1 MKRIIYILAI
11 ALSIAACTEEIDK
24 SNRYTF
30 TGETIADYVQNRRDR
45 YSCFIYLLKKA
56 NLWGLLSTYGQY
68 TLFLPDNDAVEK
80 FIAEKD
86 SIYHATKDTDSPIW
100 TGVTSPLIEELSDS
114 MATVIART
122 HLIERNYHTAEFG
135 EGAIGKWNFN
145 DMIITINYKVTDE
158 GFYIMLNNNSAIIS
172 GDHDVENGIV
182 HLIDRPIDPIRPSIA
197 TQIENHGFFSLFH
210 SAMAATGFADAVS
223 HIIDDTY
230 VKPNIMPREPNKKYI
245 KYTAF
250 VEPNEVFNKYGI
262 YSLNDLIAFAEKWY
276 GTEDKGNYAS
286 PKNALYKFVA
296 YHFLNGEI
304 TYDRIVPSESG
315 LGSEIYNN
323 FNNPGHDHYNYFVTK
338 YGKLIKVLKPLSTTD
353 GQNIYI
359 NYSKRAI
366 PYNFEMRNHLNVRII
381 ELTEFTQ
388 MNEKYAAFVP
398 AASNGL
404 IHPIDKILIYN
415 EDEMVGNILN
425 ERMRFDLLA
434 LTHELASNN
443 IWQNGATCIPP
454 GYCEGVVSD
463 DYWISYPGWYNGD
476 YIHLM
481 NYHDFSIKLPPV
493 PAGTYEIRYSIW
505 MPQKDYYQSM
515 DNNIIQVYFDGKICG
530 LPVNQRVPTIDASIG
545 WVADEMTYDNGA
557 ENDKLLR
564 NKGWMKAPDSYL
576 SYNDATKNYVPARD
590 CHEIMRKIAT
600 KKYLVEGEHW
610 IRFRFVGELWDWGID
625 CISNFLDYIEIVPL
639 HIISDP
645 TKPEDRH

>member
-1 MKRIIYILAI
+1 
-11 ALSIAACTEEIDK
+11 
-24 SNRYTF
+24 
-30 TGETIADYVQNRRDR
+30 
-45 YSCFIYLLKKA
+45 
-56 NLWGLLSTYGQY
+56 
-68 TLFLPDNDAVEK
+68 
-80 FIAEKD
+80 
-86 SIYHATKDTDSPIW
+86 
-100 TGVTSPLIEELSDS
+100 

-182 HLIDRPIDPIRPSIA
+182 HLIDRPIDPIRASIA

-230 VKPNIMPREPNKKYI
+230 VKPNIQSREPNKKYI

-338 YGKLIKVLKPLSTTD
+338 YEKLIKVLKPLSTTD

-443 IWQNGATCIPP
+443 IWQNGTSYIPP

-505 MPQKDYYQSM
+505 MPQKDYYQSIY
-515 DNNIIQVYFDGKICG
+515 NNIMQVYFDGKICG
-530 LPVNQRVPTIDASIG
+530 LPVNQGLPTKDESIG
-545 WVADEMTYDNGA
+545 WVADENTYDNGA

-564 NKGWMKAPDSYL
+564 NKGWMKAPDCYL
-576 SYNDATKNYVPARD
+576 SYNDVTMNYAPARE
-590 CHEIMRKIAT
+590 CHEHMRKIAT

-610 IRFRFVGELWDWGID
+610 IRFRFVGELRDWGVD